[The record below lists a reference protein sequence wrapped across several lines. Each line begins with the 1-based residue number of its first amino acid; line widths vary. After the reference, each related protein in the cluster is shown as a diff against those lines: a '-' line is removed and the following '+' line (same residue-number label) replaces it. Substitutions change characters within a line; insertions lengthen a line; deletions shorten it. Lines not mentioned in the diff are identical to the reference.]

1 MAQAGY
7 TPIRLYYSTTAS
19 NVPSAG
25 NLADGELALNIA
37 NTDMSVYLK
46 NASGT
51 VKKLFSNPAS
61 LVYPTTDGT
70 NNQVLKTDGSGN
82 LSWTTVVS
90 TPGGSTTQVQ
100 YNNAGSFAGSANFT
114 FNGTTATINTL
125 NLTNALGVA
134 YGGTGATTLAANNVI
149 LGNGT
154 SAVQTVAP
162 STNGN
167 VLTSNGTTWVS
178 QAPAASGVSQAKAT
192 AIAMVFGF

>member
-100 YNNAGSFAGSANFT
+100 YNNAGAFAGSANFT

-192 AIAMVFGF
+192 AIAMIFGI